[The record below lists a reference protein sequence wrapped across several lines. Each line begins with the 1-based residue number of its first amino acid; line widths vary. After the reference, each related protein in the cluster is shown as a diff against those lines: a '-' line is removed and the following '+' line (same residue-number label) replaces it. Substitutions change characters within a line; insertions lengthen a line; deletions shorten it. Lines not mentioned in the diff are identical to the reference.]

1 MRIIALMASFLFLI
15 TLSPAKA
22 ELNEEPNAEKGAN
35 EFLSAEQA
43 VNLLKLAPNLALS
56 GQFIQKKHFKILKKP
71 FISQGEFNV
80 NDQQFTWRTL
90 TPIKSAVIFKDNTLY
105 LENAKGEL
113 SKQNKAQNIGY
124 LMQQLLSGQFK
135 QLSQYFSI
143 TATTYTDEQKP
154 CLVLLATNNS
164 FAQVFKQIRLCGEGN
179 ISTISLYD
187 PQANATDIT
196 LSYEQAADIT
206 NESTNH

>member
-15 TLSPAKA
+15 TLSTAKA
-22 ELNEEPNAEKGAN
+22 ELNEEPNTEKGAN

-56 GQFIQKKHFKILKKP
+56 GQFIQKKYFKILKKP

-113 SKQNKAQNIGY
+113 SKQNKAQDIGY

-135 QLSQYFSI
+135 QLSQHFSI
-143 TATTYTDEQKP
+143 TATTYTGEPKP
-154 CLVLLATNNS
+154 CLLLLATNNS

-187 PQANATDIT
+187 PQANATDIA

>member
-71 FISQGEFNV
+71 FIYQGEFNV
-80 NDQQFTWRTL
+80 TDQQFT
-90 TPIKSAVIFKDNTLY
+90 
-105 LENAKGEL
+105 
-113 SKQNKAQNIGY
+113 
-124 LMQQLLSGQFK
+124 
-135 QLSQYFSI
+135 
-143 TATTYTDEQKP
+143 
-154 CLVLLATNNS
+154 
-164 FAQVFKQIRLCGEGN
+164 
-179 ISTISLYD
+179 
-187 PQANATDIT
+187 
-196 LSYEQAADIT
+196 
-206 NESTNH
+206 

>member
-143 TATTYTDEQKP
+143 TATTYTDEPKP

>member
-1 MRIIALMASFLFLI
+1 MASFLFLI